1 MKMKPVWILISLLL
15 LASLLLGGC
24 APSTSNPQTQAYPKY
39 LPYGSSAISYQNLS
53 APAENSCQVRTVDL
67 IAAWVNAQAPEQEA
81 FPFTDVNGKDCQ
93 GTFDVD
99 ILPLF
104 TTANLWYAGALSCRT
119 CHGPD
124 TAVSQ
129 AALNLSSYAGIQAGS
144 KNGAILGS
152 DWQSSKLNQVFSTSM
167 MPPNQPAGYN
177 LNGPV
182 IYAGVFQ

>member
-1 MKMKPVWILISLLL
+1 MRTNSFYLLIGLLL

-39 LPYGSSAISYQNLS
+39 LPYGSKAASYRGSSA
-53 APAENSCQVRTVDL
+53 AAENSCRVHTVDL
-67 IAAWVNAQAPEQEA
+67 IAAWVNAGSPEQEP
-81 FPFTDVNGKDCQ
+81 FPFTDVNSKNCQ
-93 GTFDVD
+93 GTFEAD

-129 AALNLSSYAGIQAGS
+129 GALNLSSYAGLQAGS

-152 DWQSSKLNQVFSTSM
+152 DWQSSKLNQVFSVNL
-167 MPPNQPAGYN
+167 MPPNQPAGYDP
-177 LNGPV
+177 LGPV
-182 IYAGVFQ
+182 ITAGTAQ